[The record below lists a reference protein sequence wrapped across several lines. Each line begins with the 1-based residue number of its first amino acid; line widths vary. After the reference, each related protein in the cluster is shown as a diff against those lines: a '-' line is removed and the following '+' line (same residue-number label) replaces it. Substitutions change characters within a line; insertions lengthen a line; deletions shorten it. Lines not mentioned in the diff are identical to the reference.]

1 MKDGLMLALKEIA
14 EHGKY
19 YARGEETSLKSYRRF
34 IGFRFEL
41 IKGERN
47 GCRKPTVDLD
57 HLRQREKQT
66 NRQTDGRTDGQTDRQ
81 TCRQRDRET
90 DTQTCTQIDELTNR
104 DKENFRGKKS

>member
-1 MKDGLMLALKEIA
+1 MCLGALTAGGVTPMKDGLMLALKEIA

-19 YARGEETSLKSYRRF
+19 CARGEETSLKSYRRF

-66 NRQTDGRTDGQTDRQ
+66 NRQTDGRTDGRTDRQ
-81 TCRQRDRET
+81 TNMQTERQRDRHTNMHT
-90 DTQTCTQIDELTNR
+90 DR
-104 DKENFRGKKS
+104 